1 MPTINFVALEYTET
15 YSTGTRYQVPS
26 RTMTSDQKLR
36 TWNNILCLFTC
47 INFYVCHKVTYAFIQ
62 QIPHRNERLILS
74 LSIPTS
80 QENSEILKPTSSPQ
94 NTTCANCGK
103 TFGTR
108 NSLFRHLRNDE
119 ICSDINNSSSSKKI
133 IPHVMRR
140 DAIAILYSYDSYLLK
155 EINFTSTNNPT
166 DAESVGKVIC
176 NAFNLALEKHFAEY
190 EETAKVIGNTQS
202 SVAKLR
208 VKALGLENG
217 VSSTSD
223 VLTLTYEYPVKMS
236 LLDEKKIFQEE
247 QRIQLFQRL
256 KGDTMTFLSNIEEN
270 GINSSDHTKISN
282 VCILSAII
290 LAPDK
295 KLHAE
300 SHCTQRVYHYLM
312 PVKWIPGGN
321 KIQQWWLEN
330 RKYENGRKGGQ
341 RLVARPPEE
350 MRVFKDILRS
360 FEGQRNKES
369 SNNFDTSKNRF
380 GNLASK
386 PLRAWHNFA
395 DSTIRGAAVSPNN
408 KPIWRSL
415 DRCRIVKLIAK
426 DDYDAIDCSSDND
439 DDNKVMVV
447 IEFRGDDFIQQ
458 QVRRIVGA
466 SVAMANHMLPENFA
480 DIATRPDVFIES
492 PLAPPNRM
500 YQTRPRFHF
509 DELSNKGRSMFH
521 EEVDENDEV
530 ALTQRLHD
538 RMIGRFIGQI
548 DEEKAWLMT
557 LKEKTANMRD
567 QIKVYQDLPLDYNH
581 SLQCKELLC
590 PPEYLKTLT
599 ILQNIIK
606 SNRWPST
613 SIARS
618 RVIKE
623 MNNNIMK
630 SERQKVNQSGSFTII
645 NPNYLSGIL
654 MTSDSGIKQPLGN
667 ELFPDLVEAVFE
679 LEEHLSKEM
688 SNSKQT
694 DKTKTYQGRPPSSHC
709 AINCNAQFTPHV
721 DSGRGCG
728 QSLSMIV
735 GLGSYIGGALV
746 IEEDAFD
753 INYKPLQFD
762 GWRERHWTQQFQGER
777 YSLVWFTPEMKGI
790 NDR

>member
-1 MPTINFVALEYTET
+1 MNN
-15 YSTGTRYQVPS
+15 Q
-26 RTMTSDQKLR
+26 LR
-36 TWNNILCLFTC
+36 TWNIFCFFTC
-47 INFYVCHKVTYAFIQ
+47 ITFYVYHKLTYAFIQ
-62 QIPHRNERLILS
+62 HIPHRNERLMLS

-80 QENSEILKPTSSPQ
+80 QENSEILKSTSSPQ
-94 NTTCANCGK
+94 HTCANCGNA
-103 TFGTR
+103 FGTR

-119 ICSDINNSSSSKKI
+119 ICSNKYNSSSSKKS
-133 IPHVMRR
+133 IPHVIRR

-155 EINFTSTNNPT
+155 ESNFTSTNNPS
-166 DAESVGKVIC
+166 DAKTVGKVIC
-176 NAFNLALEKHFAEY
+176 NAFNLALEKYFAEY
-190 EETAKVIGNTQS
+190 EETSKVIGNTQS

-223 VLTLTYEYPVKMS
+223 VLTLTYEYPVKRS
-236 LLDEKKIFQEE
+236 LLDEKKSVQEE

-270 GINSSDHTKISN
+270 GINSSDYSKISN
-282 VCILSAII
+282 VRILSAII
-290 LAPDK
+290 FPPDK

-312 PVKWIPGGN
+312 PVKWIPGGHE
-321 KIQQWWLEN
+321 IQQWWLEN
-330 RKYENGRKGGQ
+330 RKYDKISNNNTGARFGIKGEQ
-341 RLVARPPEE
+341 RLVTRPPQE
-350 MRVFKDILRS
+350 MRAFKDILRS
-360 FEGQRNKES
+360 FEGQRNEES

-395 DSTIRGAAVSPNN
+395 DPTIRGAAVSPNN
-408 KPIWRSL
+408 RPIWRSL
-415 DRCRIVKLIAK
+415 DRCRIVKLLAK
-426 DDYDAIDCSSDND
+426 NDYDAMERSFDSDND
-439 DDNKVMVV
+439 NEVMVV
-447 IEFRGDDFIQQ
+447 IEFRGDDFVQQ

-466 SVAMANHMLPENFA
+466 SVAIANYELPGNFA

-509 DELSNKGRSMFH
+509 DELSNKGRSMFY
-521 EEVDENDEV
+521 EEVDENDEI
-530 ALTQRLHD
+530 ALTEKMHD
-538 RMIGRFIGQI
+538 RIINRLIGQS
-548 DEEKAWLMT
+548 DKEKAWLTT
-557 LKEKTANMRD
+557 LREKTAYIRD
-567 QIKVYQDLPLDYNH
+567 QIIDYQDLPVDYND
-581 SLQCKELLC
+581 SIQCKELQC

-606 SNRWPST
+606 SRRWPST
-613 SIARS
+613 SMARS

-623 MNNNIMK
+623 MNKNTMK
-630 SERQKVNQSGSFTII
+630 SEKQKVNQGGSFTII

-679 LEEHLSKEM
+679 LEERLSKEM
-688 SNSKQT
+688 SSTMQT
-694 DKTKTYQGRPPSSHC
+694 EETNTYQRRPPSSHC

-746 IEEDAFD
+746 IEEDTFD
-753 INYKPLQFD
+753 IHYKPLQFD